1 MHAHKYIYKLYILYI
16 YKVTTCTI
24 FISNTFISNARLKLA
39 KSQAK
44 SKQHRQAELLLF
56 ENYLL
61 SLSMLSPKYNGRYCK
76 KCTKNEYGC

>member
-1 MHAHKYIYKLYILYI
+1 MH
-16 YKVTTCTI
+16 
-24 FISNTFISNARLKLA
+24 TFISNASLKLA

-44 SKQHRQAELLLF
+44 SKQHPQAELLLF